1 MTRRVVFSVV
11 VLLALGACASPP
23 DRPGTGEVLPPCGR
37 FPNCVNSQSGD
48 GVHAVLPLSAT
59 ATQWDALKQ
68 WLRQQEGWRITVDQG
83 LFLQC
88 VATTPIMGFRDDVQ
102 LLYQPDALL
111 IQVRSSSRM
120 GFSDMGANRQRVEA
134 LRRELAG
141 P

>member
-1 MTRRVVFSVV
+1 M
-11 VLLALGACASPP
+11 
-23 DRPGTGEVLPPCGR
+23 DE
-37 FPNCVNSQSGD
+37 
-48 GVHAVLPLSAT
+48 
-59 ATQWDALKQ
+59 
-68 WLRQQEGWRITVDQG
+68 G